1 MKLAGAKQNTYSQ
14 FEELLQNQAVTEADS
29 DLFVDEVNSW
39 LIDLDPGSC
48 TLNIKFEL
56 SCQHATADYAA
67 EEVVQTEEQVYYD
80 QGD

>member
-56 SCQHATADYAA
+56 SCQHADYAA

-80 QGD
+80 QED